1 MVQTST
7 ALPTHPRRGLAG
19 IHHTTKY
26 TPKVVKKSPTPAPS
40 TFPEGS
46 DDSDS
51 DSYDSY
57 EQEGSIDVDLK
68 GSDEADVDL
77 KGSEELDIESS
88 QDVDMDVDGSADMD
102 VELGPH
108 DGLDFSGEGD
118 QTVDLDSS
126 EDMDF
131 DASASLG
138 ASGQLDADIEFTDG
152 SVDVD
157 IDDDEDYSQEL
168 EFEDNEVVDEIIDV
182 PEGAKSIHLRVH
194 RGNVDLDIIKS
205 AQFTPKSEEAKP
217 EAKKEEEQK
226 EEAPAQEEKNTEVAA
241 ATTEESVSYAAE
253 AKEWV
258 EENGSKPAF
267 LGGIIGAAVGIV
279 GVAGVAIAKRRKRTS
294 AKSVLEADVEAD
306 EAAAAEEDEDASE
319 SDSDEDSDEDVEAGV
334 QALTEEDKDEEKKTS
349 VVEGSVSVIGINLS
363 IMYGIGVDLALVPR
377 FERSFARFGKRFLRR
392 AFHPKEIEEFYARPS
407 SERAVYLASRW
418 AVKEA
423 TFKAFQSYRVLFPE
437 IYAARGGVEGPRVPT
452 FLPVTKDSKALRLEF
467 SGETAALAQQ
477 LRLVDPLVSISHDG
491 DYAVAYVLL
500 QQEGHD
506 DVAPASTAT
515 WK

>member
-1 MVQTST
+1 MVKTIALALCVSTLAASNMVQTST

-26 TPKVVKKSPTPAPS
+26 TPKVVKKGPTPAPS
-40 TFPEGS
+40 TFPEES
-46 DDSDS
+46 DDS

-88 QDVDMDVDGSADMD
+88 QDVDMDVDDSADMD
-102 VELGPH
+102 VELGSH
-108 DGLDFSGEGD
+108 DGLDFSGEGN
-118 QTVDLDSS
+118 QTVDFDSS
-126 EDMDF
+126 EDVDF

-138 ASGQLDADIEFTDG
+138 ASGQLDANIEFMDG
-152 SVDVD
+152 LVDVD
-157 IDDDEDYSQEL
+157 INDDEDYNQEL

-205 AQFTPKSEEAKP
+205 AQFTPKSKEAKP

-226 EEAPAQEEKNTEVAA
+226 EEGPAQEEKNTEVAA

-306 EAAAAEEDEDASE
+306 EAAAAEEDASE

-334 QALTEEDKDEEKKTS
+334 QALTDEDKDEEKKTS
-349 VVEGSVSVIGINLS
+349 VVEGSV
-363 IMYGIGVDLALVPR
+363 
-377 FERSFARFGKRFLRR
+377 
-392 AFHPKEIEEFYARPS
+392 
-407 SERAVYLASRW
+407 
-418 AVKEA
+418 
-423 TFKAFQSYRVLFPE
+423 
-437 IYAARGGVEGPRVPT
+437 
-452 FLPVTKDSKALRLEF
+452 
-467 SGETAALAQQ
+467 
-477 LRLVDPLVSISHDG
+477 
-491 DYAVAYVLL
+491 
-500 QQEGHD
+500 
-506 DVAPASTAT
+506 
-515 WK
+515 